1 MPALC
6 RRAIPCIP
14 MRFQQT
20 NQQPLPQ
27 VTALTAWASKPFAPT
42 KNIVSMRPMAAA
54 PSPVMYIAIFSFWI
68 ASLIWFQPRLLML
81 LDMAYNIPSRIT
93 LWLFIGFI
101 DFAWLYGMYNIG
113 VVVFASLYGLF
124 GKKSPLAKLPEHP
137 LAATPNQPPV
147 ALLYTTCNDFV
158 EESVESCVRQ
168 EYPNYTVYI
177 LDDSS
182 RAEFQDRVDAFAA
195 KYPGLVQVVRRPDRV
210 AFKAGNMN
218 YGLTHY
224 AKNEPYFA
232 IADAD
237 EILPTDFLI
246 KTVAVL
252 ETDPTCGFV
261 QANHRANPNDP
272 SELAKSLGVGIDIH
286 WKWYQP
292 LRNDYGFVMFLGHGA
307 LLRRDVWE
315 KIGGFP
321 DIVSEDLGFA
331 IHAREL
337 GYRGRFLEDI
347 ICYENFPDSVRS
359 FRIRHMKWT
368 RGTSEF
374 LKKKMGFLLRAKNIS
389 WTEKFDI
396 LFPTLNL
403 PLTLLYFLFMLN
415 ANLALPYFF
424 GVQRDITFVVGGSEY
439 QAPLISLAPG
449 FQVIYGWDFYL
460 ITLMTFF
467 APVLSFILSLAAQP
481 LKLFRF
487 LSQSTALYAA
497 LTPLSSIGVLAY
509 FVSGK
514 AFFLVT
520 GDSNQ
525 TEHVSSSK
533 SKGWLGKIPESWHGF
548 LAKSH
553 PDTRIVQGFEIL
565 TGIGFGIAALMMFQV
580 SFLGL
585 CLAFL
590 LLPLM
595 HHLKWENRWVRKVVY
610 LPFILILTGLLLSGF
625 SVFGMPALFFGYG
638 FHF

>member
-1 MPALC
+1 MQ
-6 RRAIPCIP
+6 
-14 MRFQQT
+14 FKHT
-20 NQQPLPQ
+20 NQEPLAGVLSLPEN
-27 VTALTAWASKPFAPT
+27 VAKKALAEKPAA
-42 KNIVSMRPMAAA
+42 VRHPMAAP
-54 PSPVMYIAIFSFWI
+54 PSPLLYIAIFSCWI
-68 ASLIWFQPRLLML
+68 AALIWFQPRLLLL
-81 LDMAYNIPSRIT
+81 LDMAYNLPSRIA

-113 VVVFASLYGLF
+113 VVAFAFLYGFF
-124 GKKSPLAKLPEHP
+124 GKKSPLSKLPVD
-137 LAATPNQPPV
+137 LDLVATAKPPV
-147 ALLYTTCNDFV
+147 AILYTTCNDFV

-168 EYPNYTVYI
+168 DYPNYTVYL

-182 RAEFQDRVDAFAA
+182 QQDFKDRVDAFAA
-195 KYPGLVQVVRRPDRV
+195 KYPNRVQVVRRPDRK

-218 YGLTHY
+218 HGLAHF
-224 AKNEPYFA
+224 AVDEPYFA

-237 EILPTDFLI
+237 EILPADFLT

-261 QANHRANPNDP
+261 QANHRANPDDP
-272 SELAKSLGVGIDIH
+272 SALAQSLGVGIDIH

-337 GYRGRFLEDI
+337 GYRGRFLEDV

-374 LKKKMGFLLRAKNIS
+374 LKKKMGYLMRAKNIS
-389 WTEKFDI
+389 LTEKLDI
-396 LFPTLNL
+396 LFPTMNL
-403 PLTLLYFLFMLN
+403 PLTLLYFMFMLN

-424 GVQRDITFVVGGSEY
+424 GHHQDLTFVVGGSEFTLPII
-439 QAPLISLAPG
+439 ALDAD

-460 ITLMTFF
+460 ITIMTFF
-467 APVLSFILSLAAQP
+467 APVLSFVVALATKP

-487 LSQSTALYAA
+487 LSHSTAMYAA
-497 LTPLSSIGVLAY
+497 LTPLSSMGVLAY
-509 FVSGK
+509 FISGK

-520 GDSNQ
+520 GDQNQ
-525 TEHVSSSK
+525 EEHTRAAK
-533 SKGWLGKIPESWHGF
+533 TNGWFAGIRGGWNRF

-553 PDTRIVQGFEIL
+553 PDTRMVQGFEIL
-565 TGIGFGIAALMMFQV
+565 TGIGFGLASLMMFQI
-580 SFLGL
+580 SFMGL

-595 HHLKWENRWVRKVVY
+595 HHLKWENRFVRKIVY
-610 LPFILILTGLLLSGF
+610 LPFLLIMAGVLLSGF
-625 SVFGMPALFFGYG
+625 SVFGMKAVFFGYG

>member
-1 MPALC
+1 
-6 RRAIPCIP
+6 
-14 MRFQQT
+14 
-20 NQQPLPQ
+20 
-27 VTALTAWASKPFAPT
+27 
-42 KNIVSMRPMAAA
+42 
-54 PSPVMYIAIFSFWI
+54 MYIAIFSFWI
-68 ASLIWFQPRLLML
+68 ASLIWFQPRLLLL
-81 LDMAYNIPSRIT
+81 LDMAYNLPSRLT

-113 VVVFASLYGLF
+113 VVVFASLYGFL
-124 GKKSPLAKLPEHP
+124 GKKSPLAKLPDQ
-137 LAATPNQPPV
+137 LFAAATNQPPV

-168 EYPNYTVYI
+168 EYPNYMVYI

-182 RAEFQDRVDAFAA
+182 RAEYKERVDAFAA

-218 YGLTHY
+218 YGLTHF
-224 AKNEPYFA
+224 AQNEPYFA

-237 EILPTDFLI
+237 EILPTDFLT
-246 KTVAVL
+246 KTVAIL

-261 QANHRANPNDP
+261 QANHRANPDDP

-403 PLTLLYFLFMLN
+403 PLTLLYFMFMLN

-424 GVQRDITFVVGGSEY
+424 GVHRDITFVVSGAEY
-439 QAPLISLAPG
+439 QIPIISLAPG

-467 APVLSFILSLAAQP
+467 APVLSFIVSLAAQP

-520 GDSNQ
+520 GDQNQ
-525 TEHVSSSK
+525 TEHVSGSTST
-533 SKGWLGKIPESWHGF
+533 GWLSKMRENWNGF

-553 PDTRIVQGFEIL
+553 PDTRMVQGFEIL
-565 TGIGFGIAALMMFQV
+565 TGIGFGIAALMMFQI

-590 LLPLM
+590 LLPVM
-595 HHLKWENRWVRKVVY
+595 HHLMWENRWVRKIVY
-610 LPFILILTGLLLSGF
+610 LPFLLIVIGLLLSGF

>member
-1 MPALC
+1 
-6 RRAIPCIP
+6 
-14 MRFQQT
+14 
-20 NQQPLPQ
+20 
-27 VTALTAWASKPFAPT
+27 
-42 KNIVSMRPMAAA
+42 MAAP
-54 PSPVMYIAIFSFWI
+54 PSPVMYLTIFAAWI

-81 LDMAYNIPSRIT
+81 LDMAYDLPSSIA
-93 LWLFIGFI
+93 LWTFIGFI

-113 VVVFASLYGLF
+113 VVGFAALYGVL
-124 GKKSPLAKLPEHP
+124 GKKSPLAQLPYDP
-137 LAATPNQPPV
+137 ALVATAKPPI
-147 ALLYTTCNDFV
+147 AILYTTCNDFV
-158 EESVESCVRQ
+158 EESMVSCVQ
-168 EYPNYTVYI
+168 QDYPNYTVYI

-182 RAEFQDRVDAFAA
+182 GQEFKDRVDAFAA
-195 KYPGLVQVVRRPDRV
+195 QYPDLVKVVRRPDRK

-218 YGLTHY
+218 HGLANFAH
-224 AKNEPYFA
+224 EPYFA

-237 EILPTDFLI
+237 EILPSDFLT

-272 SELAKSLGVGIDIH
+272 SALAKSLGVGIDIH

-337 GYRGRFLEDI
+337 GYRGRFLEDV
-347 ICYENFPDSVRS
+347 ICYESFPDSVRA

-374 LKKKMGFLLRAKNIS
+374 LKKKMGWMLRAKNIS
-389 WTEKFDI
+389 WTEKLDI

-403 PLTLLYFLFMLN
+403 PLTLLYFVFMIN

-424 GVQRDITFVVGGSEY
+424 GYHQDITFVLGGTEY
-439 QAPLISLAPG
+439 RMPMITLDPD

-467 APVLSFILSLAAQP
+467 APVLSFVIALARKP
-481 LKLFRF
+481 LQLFRF
-487 LSQSTALYAA
+487 LSHSTAMYAA

-509 FVSGK
+509 FISGK

-520 GDSNQ
+520 GDQKQ
-525 TEHVSSSK
+525 TEHLGENK
-533 SKGWLGKIPESWHGF
+533 SEGFFAGIQSGWKQF

-553 PDTRIVQGFEIL
+553 PDTRLVQGFEIL
-565 TGIGFGIAALMMFQV
+565 TGLAFGVASLVMFQL
-580 SFLGL
+580 SFMGL
-585 CLAFL
+585 CFAFL

-595 HHLKWENRWVRKVVY
+595 HHLKWENRMVRGLVYVPFLLIMLGVV
-610 LPFILILTGLLLSGF
+610 LSGF
-625 SVFGMPALFFGYG
+625 SVFGMKAVFFGYG

>member
-1 MPALC
+1 MPSKNTTQYSALQAMSVPAT
-6 RRAIPCIP
+6 AIQAKAVKTSLKSD
-14 MRFQQT
+14 R
-20 NQQPLPQ
+20 L
-27 VTALTAWASKPFAPT
+27 
-42 KNIVSMRPMAAA
+42 MAAS
-54 PSPVMYIAIFSFWI
+54 PSPAMYLTIFSAWI

-81 LDMAYNIPSRIT
+81 LDMAYDMPSRIAIWT
-93 LWLFIGFI
+93 FIGFI
-101 DFAWLYGMYNIG
+101 DFAWLYGMYNMG
-113 VVVFASLYGLF
+113 VVAFATLYKLL
-124 GKKSPLAKLPEHP
+124 GKKSPLGR
-137 LAATPNQPPV
+137 TPAVVTAQPPV
-147 ALLYTTCNDFV
+147 AILYTTCNDFV
-158 EESVESCVRQ
+158 EESVASCVRQ

-182 RAEFQDRVDAFAA
+182 QQEFKDRVDAFAA
-195 KYPGLVQVVRRPDRV
+195 QYPGLVQVVRRLDRK

-218 YGLTHY
+218 HGL
-224 AKNEPYFA
+224 ANFAREPYFA

-237 EILPTDFLI
+237 EILPSDFLT

-261 QANHRANPNDP
+261 QANHRANPDSP
-272 SELAKSLGVGIDIH
+272 SPLAKSLGVGIDIH
-286 WKWYQP
+286 WQWYQP

-337 GYRGRFLEDI
+337 GYRGRFLEDV
-347 ICYENFPDSVRS
+347 ICYEDFPDSVRA

-374 LKKKMGFLLRAKNIS
+374 LKKKMGWLLRAKNIS

-396 LFPTLNL
+396 LFPTMNL

-415 ANLALPYFF
+415 ANLAMPYFF
-424 GVQRDITFVVGGSEY
+424 GHPQDITFVLGGEDIRLPMV
-439 QAPLISLAPG
+439 ALDPR

-460 ITLMTFF
+460 ITLLTFF
-467 APVLSFILSLAAQP
+467 APVLVFIVALATQP

-487 LSQSTALYAA
+487 LSHSTALYAA
-497 LTPLSSIGVLAY
+497 LTPLSSVGVLAY

-520 GDSNQ
+520 GDQKQ
-525 TEHVSSSK
+525 TEHTDKTK
-533 SKGWLGKIPESWHGF
+533 SISWMQNIRAGWRQL

-553 PDTRIVQGFEIL
+553 PDTRAVQGFEIF
-565 TGIGFGIAALMMFQV
+565 TGLAFGVAAMAMFQI
-580 SFLGL
+580 SFMGL

-595 HHLKWENRWVRKVVY
+595 HHLKWENRFVRGFVY
-610 LPFILILTGLLLSGF
+610 VPFVLIMAGVLLSGF
-625 SVFGMPALFFGYG
+625 SVFGMKAVFFGYG

>member
-1 MPALC
+1 MSSKNTTQFSPAQVMSIPALP
-6 RRAIPCIP
+6 AIK
-14 MRFQQT
+14 T
-20 NQQPLPQ
+20 
-27 VTALTAWASKPFAPT
+27 TAQAPAKPEC
-42 KNIVSMRPMAAA
+42 VMAAS
-54 PSPVMYIAIFSFWI
+54 PSPVMYLTIFTAWV
-68 ASLIWFQPRLLML
+68 AALLWFQPRLLLL
-81 LDMAYNIPSRIT
+81 LDMAYSLPSRIA
-93 LWLFIGFI
+93 LWTFIGFI

-113 VVVFASLYGLF
+113 VVAFATLYKML
-124 GKKSPLAKLPEHP
+124 GKKSPLSKIPAV
-137 LAATPNQPPV
+137 ATAQPPV
-147 ALLYTTCNDFV
+147 AILYTTCNDFV
-158 EESVESCVRQ
+158 EESVASCVQQ

-182 RAEFQDRVDAFAA
+182 QQEFKDRVDAFAA
-195 KYPGLVQVVRRPDRV
+195 QYPGLVQVVRRPDRK

-218 YGLTHY
+218 HGL
-224 AKNEPYFA
+224 ANFAVEEPYFA

-237 EILPTDFLI
+237 EILPSDFLT
-246 KTVAVL
+246 KTVTVL

-261 QANHRANPNDP
+261 QANHRSNPNDHSP
-272 SELAKSLGVGIDIH
+272 LAKSLGVGIDIH

-307 LLRRDVWE
+307 LLRREVWG

-337 GYRGRFLEDI
+337 GYRGRFLEDVV
-347 ICYENFPDSVRS
+347 CYESFPDSVRA
-359 FRIRHMKWT
+359 FRIRHIKWT

-374 LKKKMGFLLRAKNIS
+374 LKKKMGWLLRAKNIS
-389 WTEKFDI
+389 WTEKLDI

-403 PLTLLYFLFMLN
+403 PLTLLYFFFMLN

-424 GVQRDITFVVGGSEY
+424 GYRQDLTFVVGGSEFLL
-439 QAPLISLAPG
+439 PIITLDPD

-467 APVLSFILSLAAQP
+467 APVLSFVVALAAQP
-481 LKLFRF
+481 GKLLRF
-487 LSQSTALYAA
+487 LSHSTAMYAA

-509 FVSGK
+509 FISGK

-520 GDSNQ
+520 GDQQQ
-525 TEHVSSSK
+525 TEHLSQTK
-533 SKGWLGKIPESWHGF
+533 SEGWWAGVRAGWQHF

-553 PDTRIVQGFEIL
+553 PDTRLVQGFEIA
-565 TGIGFGIAALMMFQV
+565 TGLLFGIASLVMFQI
-580 SFLGL
+580 SFMGL

-590 LLPLM
+590 LLPIM
-595 HHLKWENRWVRKVVY
+595 HHLKWENRLVRGLVY
-610 LPFILILTGLLLSGF
+610 VPFALIMLGVLLSGF
-625 SVFGMPALFFGYG
+625 SVFGMKAVFFGYG